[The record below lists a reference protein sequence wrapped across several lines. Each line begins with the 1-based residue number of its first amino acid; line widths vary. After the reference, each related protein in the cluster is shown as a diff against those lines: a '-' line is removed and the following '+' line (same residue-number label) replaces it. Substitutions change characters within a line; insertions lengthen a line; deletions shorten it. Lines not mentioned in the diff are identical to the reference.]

1 MLSFDPFCGNK
12 SIGGG
17 VFWLFII
24 GRFFNGV
31 GVGAFRVA
39 GNILIKNWFPDKEL
53 SMVMTGFVRQGDT
66 AGVVIDANAVGKIGT
81 NGMRFLFGT
90 IFITFSFVAVFV
102 LYLRPSAVESKND
115 VNTSL
120 WGAIN
125 KQLKRIVQD
134 SKEFP
139 RVYWILVSVLVCYDG
154 VTTPFMSMAGSMVA
168 DSMKEHYKENDYS
181 KGTSDVLTANIR
193 SLTKYVCILGPFIGL
208 MVDRFGKRCFFLFT
222 MGLSMGTM
230 MCIICA
236 MEPKTLGT
244 GIIPMMILLGL
255 SHSLMS
261 TCLWPVFGKIVK
273 RTGIASAYGVAASLN
288 AVACSITPE
297 IRNALVDNPTVFGIF
312 CCIFIGLGM
321 LIVLYLF
328 IRHSKEIGNHA
339 PKRVWP
345 KETPIKKASSLD
357 MITVNDSAKP
367 NPPSAHEAR
376 EATNQPPDV

>member
-1 MLSFDPFCGNK
+1 
-12 SIGGG
+12 
-17 VFWLFII
+17 
-24 GRFFNGV
+24 
-31 GVGAFRVA
+31 
-39 GNILIKNWFPDKEL
+39 
-53 SMVMTGFVRQGDT
+53 
-66 AGVVIDANAVGKIGT
+66 
-81 NGMRFLFGT
+81 MRFLFGT
-90 IFITFSFVAVFV
+90 LFITFSFVAVFV

-115 VNTSL
+115 GKTSL
-120 WGAIN
+120 WGAIT

-139 RVYWILVSVLVCYDG
+139 RVYWVLVSVLVCYDG

-168 DSMKEHYKENDYS
+168 DAMKEHYKENDYDKS
-181 KGTSDVLTANIR
+181 TTDVLTANIR
-193 SLTKYVCILGPFIGL
+193 SLTKYVCILGPFIGI

-244 GIIPMMILLGL
+244 GIIPLMILLGL

-273 RTGIASAYGVAASLN
+273 RSGIASAYGVAASLN

-297 IRNALVDNPTVFGIF
+297 IRNALVNNPTVFGIF
-312 CCIFIGLGM
+312 CCTFIGIGM
-321 LIVLYLF
+321 GIVVYLF
-328 IRHSKEIGNHA
+328 IKHSKEIGNHA

-345 KETPIKKASSLD
+345 GETTIKKDIKLD
-357 MITVNDSAKP
+357 MITFDDSGKQT
-367 NPPSAHEAR
+367 PSSDHEAGA
-376 EATNQPPDV
+376 ATNHTPGVSSNA